1 MGSGTNWSGLS
12 LNKMYN
18 DINGGA
24 GYETTSQ
31 SAGLWSSVAAELQY
45 AADEVRSILAS
56 TTVEWSGAGSDAMV
70 ASHNQFDTWAEH
82 ARELS
87 NRADTAAATQAS
99 LFTDTKPKISAPGNA
114 DANRDNF
121 VEKGI
126 AWIPG
131 VTTDQEKFEEG
142 ERSKHAAAVAAMQS
156 YDDSVYSGASR
167 GYFSSPPVLVASVAP
182 ASAQPVAP
190 VGPPQPGVGW
200 ATGGYGGGDG
210 SYYGGSGSAPNHP
223 IPRSPAASS
232 TPAGMQPASVSGP
245 GTVSSGWSPAGSG
258 GTYTPGQ
265 GAGSRAWGVP
275 GEPQFGGPAAS
286 VGTQAAASGSPV
298 RAPAVGSDSGSGA
311 AALSG
316 AGAPIGSAY
325 AGDQERSRGG
335 VGSGLGSAAGSSA
348 GSSGGSGFGAYGGG
362 GGAYGGGGGAYGSG
376 GRGASGAGAGGG
388 RSAYGGG
395 VGGRYSGGAGG
406 RYGGGAGGAGAGSG
420 GAGGRYGGGAKDR
433 YRSGGGVGG
442 SYSGNAGGTGSGSG
456 VGPGAGVGPGS
467 GVGPGA
473 GSGPGSGAGSAVAG
487 GTGAT
492 GTAAGA
498 ARGTTPG
505 FMGAGAGRRGEG
517 DSEHETPDYLKHFE
531 YFDDGRL
538 IAPPVIG
545 ADE

>member
-1 MGSGTNWSGLS
+1 MGTGTNWAGMS
-12 LNKMYN
+12 LESMFTN
-18 DINGGA
+18 INGGA
-24 GYETTSQ
+24 GYGSTSRAAAMWKDVAGELA
-31 SAGLWSSVAAELQY
+31 SAGER
-45 AADEVRSILAS
+45 VRSILAS

-167 GYFSSPPVLVASVAP
+167 GYFSSPPVLAASIAP

-210 SYYGGSGSAPNHP
+210 SYYGGSGSAPNHA
-223 IPRSPAASS
+223 IPGSPAASS
-232 TPAGMQPASVSGP
+232 TPAGMQPAAVSGP

-335 VGSGLGSAAGSSA
+335 VGSGLGSAAVSSA
-348 GSSGGSGFGAYGGG
+348 GSLGGSGFGAYGGG
-362 GGAYGGGGGAYGSG
+362 GGAYGAGGRGAYGSG

-395 VGGRYSGGAGG
+395 AGGRYSGGAGG

-442 SYSGNAGGTGSGSG
+442 SYSGNAGGTG
-456 VGPGAGVGPGS
+456 PGAGVGPGS
-467 GVGPGA
+467 GV
-473 GSGPGSGAGSAVAG
+473 GSAVAG

-492 GTAAGA
+492 GTSAAA

>member
-1 MGSGTNWSGLS
+1 MGTGTNWSGMS
-12 LNKMYN
+12 LESMFT
-18 DINGGA
+18 DINAGA
-24 GYETTSQ
+24 GYGSTSRAAAMWKDVAGELA
-31 SAGLWSSVAAELQY
+31 SAGER
-45 AADEVRSILAS
+45 VRSILAS

-70 ASHNQFDTWAEH
+70 ASHNQIDTWAEH

-87 NRADTAAATQAS
+87 KRADTAAATQAS

-167 GYFSSPPVLVASVAP
+167 GYFSSPPVLAASVAP
-182 ASAQPVAP
+182 ASALPVAP

-210 SYYGGSGSAPNHP
+210 SYYGGSGSAPYHT
-223 IPRSPAASS
+223 IPGSPAASS
-232 TPAGMQPASVSGP
+232 TSVGMQPAAASGP

-258 GTYTPGQ
+258 GTYTLGQ

-348 GSSGGSGFGAYGGG
+348 GGSGGSGFGAYGGG
-362 GGAYGGGGGAYGSG
+362 GGAYGGGVRASSAAGRGAYGSG
-376 GRGASGAGAGGG
+376 GRGASGSGAGGG
-388 RSAYGGG
+388 RSPYG
-395 VGGRYSGGAGG
+395 GGAGG

-420 GAGGRYGGGAKDR
+420 GAGGRYGGGAKDG
-433 YRSGGGVGG
+433 YRSSGGVGG
-442 SYSGNAGGTGSGSG
+442 SYSGNAGGTGSG

-492 GTAAGA
+492 GTSAAA

>member
-245 GTVSSGWSPAGSG
+245 GTVSSGWSPAGPG
-258 GTYTPGQ
+258 APTPQ
-265 GAGSRAWGVP
+265 VRVLGAAPGACLASPSSAVRRRRSAPRQRRAVRRSELQRSDRTP
-275 GEPQFGGPAAS
+275 VVVRPRSLVRALRSAAPMPVIRS
-286 VGTQAAASGSPV
+286 AAAAASARASAPLRAPAQAARAAPVSVRTAAVEVRTAAAAVRTAPVGGVRLAPVLGVVGAHTAAAWEAGIAAAREVGTAAAREVPAREVVVREVGTAAARKTGTAPVVALVVPTAAMPAGRARVRVWARVPELVPVRVWARVPEAVPV
-298 RAPAVGSDSGSGA
+298 RARAVPSRAVRARPGRPRAPPAEPPQASWV
-311 AALSG
+311 L
-316 AGAPIGSAY
+316 AP
-325 AGDQERSRGG
+325 
-335 VGSGLGSAAGSSA
+335 AAGV
-348 GSSGGSGFGAYGGG
+348 
-362 GGAYGGGGGAYGSG
+362 
-376 GRGASGAGAGGG
+376 R
-388 RSAYGGG
+388 
-395 VGGRYSGGAGG
+395 
-406 RYGGGAGGAGAGSG
+406 
-420 GAGGRYGGGAKDR
+420 
-433 YRSGGGVGG
+433 
-442 SYSGNAGGTGSGSG
+442 
-456 VGPGAGVGPGS
+456 
-467 GVGPGA
+467 
-473 GSGPGSGAGSAVAG
+473 
-487 GTGAT
+487 
-492 GTAAGA
+492 GTASTRRPTTSSTSSTSMMAG
-498 ARGTTPG
+498 
-505 FMGAGAGRRGEG
+505 
-517 DSEHETPDYLKHFE
+517 
-531 YFDDGRL
+531 
-538 IAPPVIG
+538 
-545 ADE
+545 